1 MIDTKTPAVVFINF
15 VFTTILVITFSLLLA
30 HLIRE
35 ESSATRKLIIEMG
48 NFKTLNNPMGDVA
61 ELQMDERYRITNIV
75 FVAGREPKKD

>member
-1 MIDTKTPAVVFINF
+1 MTDTKTPAVVLLNF
-15 VFTTILVITFSLLLA
+15 VLTTIIVICFSLLLA

-48 NFKTLNNPMGDVA
+48 NFKTFNNPIGDVA